1 MSRILVFNLG
11 STSSKLAL
19 YEDDTEVVGTNI
31 VHDSEITIL
40 NIMDQKKPRREA
52 MMQWLSQNEIS
63 MSTIDAIACRGGL
76 LKPIPG
82 GTYKVNEEIYKDLKT
97 FKYGVHASNLSAVL
111 SYEIGEQI
119 HLPVFISD
127 PVVVDELIPEVRFT
141 GFPEIQRKSIFHALN
156 QKAVA
161 KKYAEEI
168 HKNYEQLNLIV
179 IHMGGGVSVAA
190 HKNGKVI
197 DVNEALYG
205 EGPMALNRSGTLPND
220 ALIDYQ
226 KNYQLSNN
234 EMKKRFASNSGL
246 QMYTRSTDFKWIMA
260 NYEANPKIKLIID
273 TFAIQIA
280 KTIGERAT
288 LLQGNVDQIIFT
300 GGMSYSNTFIQLL
313 RPYIEWI
320 ASISVYPGEFEMQ
333 ALAENTQHA
342 LNGII
347 PINRYS

>member
-111 SYEIGEQI
+111 GYEIGEQF

-141 GFPEIQRKSIFHALN
+141 GFLKFKEKVSFMHSTKKRLLKNTQ
-156 QKAVA
+156 
-161 KKYAEEI
+161 KKYT
-168 HKNYEQLNLIV
+168 KT
-179 IHMGGGVSVAA
+179 M
-190 HKNGKVI
+190 
-197 DVNEALYG
+197 
-205 EGPMALNRSGTLPND
+205 
-220 ALIDYQ
+220 
-226 KNYQLSNN
+226 NN
-234 EMKKRFASNSGL
+234 
-246 QMYTRSTDFKWIMA
+246 
-260 NYEANPKIKLIID
+260 
-273 TFAIQIA
+273 
-280 KTIGERAT
+280 
-288 LLQGNVDQIIFT
+288 
-300 GGMSYSNTFIQLL
+300 
-313 RPYIEWI
+313 
-320 ASISVYPGEFEMQ
+320 
-333 ALAENTQHA
+333 
-342 LNGII
+342 
-347 PINRYS
+347 